1 MVVIIYVRYS
11 ETHVLPRKSFTV
23 ITNAMKF
30 DIQLIIIIQ
39 FIVLQNESR
48 VYFTQIEVIVE

>member
-1 MVVIIYVRYS
+1 MIIYVRYS